1 MSTKGTFLNRLKY
14 GKHKFHNGVE
24 TYAMPHINP
33 DGTIGGW
40 VAESAVVTEKCYIS
54 PNAEVFEYAQVL
66 GEATLLGSTCVSGFA
81 VVKGKAILD
90 DESHVTDDALVEGTA
105 LVAGATHL
113 GGRSHV
119 DWGLVDTDKMH
130 DYLLQLQNQK
140 IEKPRNVRMG

>member
-40 VAESAVVTEKCYIS
+40 VAESAVVSETCYVA
-54 PNAEVFEYAQVL
+54 PEAEVFEYAQVL
-66 GEATLLGSTCVSGFA
+66 GDATLLSTASASGFA
-81 VVKGKAILD
+81 VIKDKAILD
-90 DESHVTDDALVEGTA
+90 DESHVTDDALIEGSA
-105 LVAGATHL
+105 LIAGVTHL

-119 DWGLVDTDKMH
+119 DWGIVDTDQMH
-130 DYLLQLQNQK
+130 NYLLQLQNQK
-140 IEKPRNVRMG
+140 IEKQKNVRVV